1 MKKQVYFLAIISLV
15 GFMFTSCGSSDKG
28 KKSELVELY
37 CTGPEYRTNDDF
49 MRASATG
56 ESPDMGMAM
65 DIAMQ
70 NARNRLAAQLEVF
83 VSNLSDQ
90 YKKQTMLNDNVTAEQ
105 RFESLVRE
113 VFKNKLNGSHPICE
127 KVTQGEKNGRTMY
140 TAYVAMELGG
150 EELVKQTANKLS
162 ADEELKV
169 DYDYEKFKKSYEEA
183 MKQLEAE
190 QH

>member
-1 MKKQVYFLAIISLV
+1 
-15 GFMFTSCGSSDKG
+15 
-28 KKSELVELY
+28 
-37 CTGPEYRTNDDF
+37 
-49 MRASATG
+49 
-56 ESPDMGMAM
+56 
-65 DIAMQ
+65 
-70 NARNRLAAQLEVF
+70 
-83 VSNLSDQ
+83 
-90 YKKQTMLNDNVTAEQ
+90 
-105 RFESLVRE
+105 
-113 VFKNKLNGSHPICE
+113 
-127 KVTQGEKNGRTMY
+127 MY